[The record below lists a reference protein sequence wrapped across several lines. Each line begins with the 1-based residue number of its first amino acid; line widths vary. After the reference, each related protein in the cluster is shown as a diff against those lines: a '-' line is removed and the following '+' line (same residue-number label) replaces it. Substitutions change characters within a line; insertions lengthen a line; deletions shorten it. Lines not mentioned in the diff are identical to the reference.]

1 MFWDSI
7 HPPRGRK
14 ILSRP
19 ARWRMKCHTF
29 WCHLLF
35 SSIPMFFSHFL
46 AFQCF
51 LSNIPCHVQFLPEYI
66 SLVSAG
72 PQLLSQINP
81 DSHGS
86 LGWATSEGGAYKYS
100 WVVTQIQIQK
110 WRGNICRVSG
120 TMLISLRLRILKSI
134 VHSCTQDRE
143 TWRQHTLIK
152 IHKYVFS

>member
-1 MFWDSI
+1 MFWASI
-7 HPPRGRK
+7 HPSRGSK

-29 WCHLLF
+29 WSPLLF
-35 SSIPMFFSHFL
+35 LASHVFSHFF
-46 AFQCF
+46 AFPCF
-51 LSNIPCHVQFLPEYI
+51 LSSIPCHVQFLPEYI

-100 WVVTQIQIQK
+100 RVVTHIQIHK
-110 WRGNICRVSG
+110 SKSG
-120 TMLISLRLRILKSI
+120 VELIAGSHKCKSGAGT
-134 VHSCTQDRE
+134 SE
-143 TWRQHTLIK
+143 GLIK
-152 IHKYVFS
+152 TQE

>member
-7 HPPRGRK
+7 HPSRGSK

-100 WVVTQIQIQK
+100 WAVTQIQI
-110 WRGNICRVSG
+110 
-120 TMLISLRLRILKSI
+120 
-134 VHSCTQDRE
+134 
-143 TWRQHTLIK
+143 
-152 IHKYVFS
+152 HKYKSGVDTSESYTHKYKSGVELIAGSHKCKSGAGTSEGPIKTQE